1 MECDFAVYLNH
12 SQIYNVR
19 ETVDTILVLFEADD
33 IHYSTGSEA
42 SRIITENGIIRPD
55 DIVFDDEDYP
65 LVTAKQS
72 VKEVRDKLN
81 VLGYG
86 KIGVRGI
93 FDHHVLAMRDLNE
106 RTIESY
112 SNSTSGMESYVSDA
126 RAKLDYLNAID
137 YDEWYSI
144 VSGSGTANSETSLLA
159 NELLHHYDDPLFVL
173 SVILSNAVE
182 TQELI
187 FDFTDLH
194 EYVDE
199 VSFAIDAYNSNSGK
213 PIIITEGTTDVEF
226 LKKSIEVLY
235 PYLTRYI
242 KFLETDFKP
251 ETNADAILKMAK
263 NFASA
268 GMSENMLFILD
279 NDTAGTSAIASFG
292 QSARRRLPP
301 NFCITQYP
309 DTELLSSYPTKGPQG
324 DSNLDVNGRAGS
336 VELYLGRD
344 ALSDSN
350 GVFRPIQWKGYIEK
364 VEAYQGEVLDKRAIQ
379 NSFREKYRGV
389 LAGDQINPANWVEMK
404 VLLEHI
410 LDKLSEL
417 PSIYP
422 LQSVDDY

>member
-1 MECDFAVYLNH
+1 M
-12 SQIYNVR
+12 
-19 ETVDTILVLFEADD
+19 DTILSLFEVAD
-33 IHYSTGSEA
+33 IHQSLADEA
-42 SRIITENGIIRPD
+42 RGLVAESGIIRSD
-55 DIVFDDEDYP
+55 DFDFDDEDYP
-65 LVTAKQS
+65 LITAKQT
-72 VKEVRDKLN
+72 VKEIRDKLK

-86 KIGVRGI
+86 KMGIKGI
-93 FDHHVLAMRDLNE
+93 FDHHLSAMLDSNRGAVE
-106 RTIESY
+106 RY
-112 SNSTSGMESYVSDA
+112 SGSSDGLESYVPEA
-126 RAKLDYLNAID
+126 QAKIDYLGSISF
-137 YDEWYSI
+137 DEWFDI
-144 VSGSGTANSETSLLA
+144 VSGQTTASRKVLVMA

-173 SVILSNAVE
+173 SIILANEEGAK
-182 TQELI
+182 ELT

-194 EYVDE
+194 EYSDDIT
-199 VSFAIDAYNSNSGK
+199 FAIDAYNTNIGK

-235 PYLTRYI
+235 PYLARYVR
-242 KFLETDFKP
+242 FLETDFKP

-268 GMSENMLFILD
+268 GISENMLFILD

-292 QSARRRLPP
+292 QSARRRLPN

-309 DTELLSSYPTKGPQG
+309 STELLNSYPTKGPQG
-324 DSNLDVNGRAGS
+324 DSDLDVNGRAGS

-350 GVFRPIQWKGYIEK
+350 GFLRPIQWKGYIEK
-364 VEAYQGEVLDKRAIQ
+364 VETYQGEVLDKRAIQ

-389 LAGDQINPANWVEMK
+389 LAGDSVNPANWIEMK

-410 LDKLSEL
+410 FDKLSEL